1 MYSYIVGKVISINK
15 KSITL
20 ENNYIGYVINVNG
33 LNNFVKNKIIKIWLY
48 KYVNITN
55 KNSLNEE
62 FYGFKSWDEKQFFMN
77 CLSISGIGP
86 KTAMNILQNDILVL
100 KKLISQK
107 DINAM
112 EKLPGITKKN
122 ACLLVDYLANFYHD
136 DKNANYD
143 NVSDVIN
150 ILKTLGYNQKD
161 INFAINKLIETNQF
175 DTNQD
180 TSDVVSSAIKIISLK
195 NETSLPKA

>member
-33 LNNFVKNKIIKIWLY
+33 LNNFVKNKVIKLWLY
-48 KYVNITN
+48 KYTNITN

-62 FYGFKSWDEKQFFMN
+62 FYGFRSWEEKQFFMN
-77 CLSISGIGP
+77 CIAISGIGP
-86 KTAMNILQNDILVL
+86 KTAMNILQNDVVIL
-100 KKLISQK
+100 KNLICNK
-107 DINAM
+107 DIAAI

-122 ACLLVDYLANFYHD
+122 ACLLVDYLANFYHE
-136 DKNANYD
+136 DKNSNYD

-161 INFAINKLIETNQF
+161 INFAINKLMETNQLA
-175 DTNQD
+175 TSQD

-195 NETSLPKA
+195 NETSFPKA

>member
-20 ENNYIGYVINVNG
+20 ENNYVGYVINVNG
-33 LNNFVKNKIIKIWLY
+33 LNNFTKNKVIKLWLY
-48 KYVNITN
+48 KYTNITN

-62 FYGFKSWDEKQFFMN
+62 FYGFRSWDEKQFFMN
-77 CLSISGIGP
+77 CIAISGIGP

-122 ACLLVDYLANFYHD
+122 ACLLVDYLTGLYRD
-136 DKNANYD
+136 DKIANYD

-161 INFAINKLIETNQF
+161 INFAINKLIETNQL
-175 DTNQD
+175 DTKQD

-195 NETSLPKA
+195 VQ